1 MTVYLETSAAAKI
14 LFREA
19 ETAELTR
26 QLDHMVADD
35 VPLIS
40 SIVLETE
47 LRRAAVREGASQAL
61 VTDILD
67 RFDLIELDRSIFR
80 AAGLL
85 PGRNLRS
92 LDALHIAAALAA
104 STDVMISYDQRQID
118 AAVAAGLRTLSP
130 R

>member
-1 MTVYLETSAAAKI
+1 MIVYLETSAAAKI